1 MFDFIIFLVL
11 GIAFCI
17 IGWRIWKFEQI
28 TLIHRYHYKKVS
40 KKDRKAYTEKMGKA
54 CIVIGIGMV
63 LNGIINMITGTVY
76 GWLCFVVCF
85 VVGFTMILMA
95 QKRYNGGLF

>member
-11 GIAFCI
+11 GAAFCI
-17 IGWRIWKFEQI
+17 IGWRIWKHEQL

-40 KKDRKAYTEKMGKA
+40 KKDRKAYAEKMGKA
-54 CIVIGIGMV
+54 CIVIGIG
-63 LNGIINMITGTVY
+63 LALCGLINYITVSSI

-85 VVGFTMILMA
+85 VFGFTMILMA